1 MGSLTS
7 GILQG
12 RQAVLRVLAR
22 KWQGYDPRVGF
33 LSHELGR
40 NYIFILIN
48 SNENLGFP
56 SIMIAVTSHRSIR
69 GTFNCHQQKSQIFS
83 FLRTPQN
90 TVCISPFQ
98 NQGSCST
105 PVLDTI

>member
-12 RQAVLRVLAR
+12 RQAVLQVLAR

-56 SIMIAVTSHRSIR
+56 SIMIA
-69 GTFNCHQQKSQIFS
+69 GDKPQQYQRYF
-83 FLRTPQN
+83 
-90 TVCISPFQ
+90 
-98 NQGSCST
+98 
-105 PVLDTI
+105 